1 MIYTQHIYSTRLYFR
16 GKLLLPCPGLCP
28 CPCSDMVCIG
38 VLVVS
43 HPKLLSVLVCVY
55 LLSVLVTGLGPNPPG
70 VAYLSLSVTR
80 HRSEHSK
87 IPPCPLL
94 SCSPSVLSLS
104 RLAFILGPRSQ
115 GLSFLRKTDHHSLKL
130 THSRQKHEERKKGE
144 EGKEEVRK
152 SDRVSDATRRRTP
165 NQVRDRRHG
174 GFGRE

>member
-1 MIYTQHIYSTRLYFR
+1 MVICRQANNTMCAQCVRNRYMGAIYTQHIYSTRLYFR

-87 IPPCPLL
+87 IPPLLRPL
-94 SCSPSVLSLS
+94 SSPFCFLLSLS
-104 RLAFILGPRSQ
+104 RLLFLRALCFSLILRLPSRSM
-115 GLSFLRKTDHHSLKL
+115 GCLSFLPS
-130 THSRQKHEERKKGE
+130 
-144 EGKEEVRK
+144 
-152 SDRVSDATRRRTP
+152 
-165 NQVRDRRHG
+165 
-174 GFGRE
+174 